1 MLKDKILELF
11 RDYEPE
17 VRVVISRVLEEE
29 WARLSY
35 KQGAR
40 LEEIRGIIDSEVKRI
55 TDIEVET

>member
-17 VRVVISRVLEEE
+17 VQEVIERVLEEE

-35 KQGAR
+35 ER
-40 LEEIRGIIDSEVKRI
+40 PRGILEQVRQIIDAEARNH
-55 TDIEVET
+55 EA

>member
-17 VRVVISRVLEEE
+17 VQEVIARVVEEE

-35 KQGAR
+35 ERPRILG
-40 LEEIRGIIDSEVKRI
+40 EIQDVIDTVVKRH
-55 TDIEVET
+55 EA

>member
-17 VRVVISRVLEEE
+17 VQEVIARVLEKE

-35 KQGAR
+35 ERPRGI
-40 LEEIRGIIDSEVKRI
+40 LEEIRQIIDAEARSHEA
-55 TDIEVET
+55 

>member
-17 VRVVISRVLEEE
+17 VQVVIARVLEEE

-35 KQGAR
+35 ERPRGI
-40 LEEIRGIIDSEVKRI
+40 LEEIRQIIDAEARSHEA
-55 TDIEVET
+55 